1 MSYLYARIKQRGN
14 QVKIRKI
21 LQTDD
26 VLFSSADNLI
36 MEQIPYSQDSIL
48 DDGSWFYIERF
59 SSTRHSIEILTK
71 EINSV
76 DYDSLT
82 GEEFKQLDYIFAISD
97 DRNELYF
104 QKVGKAA
111 LVQRK
116 RFLAFGNRFEYY
128 PDSASVTI
136 NSIPDAVYLKNCDI
150 LYFRKL
156 ASITGIFPDISDLYR
171 EATNEETKQ
180 FLEMDFIVAE
190 GITVEL
196 VKTPNRKRIAMAM
209 ETLNALSKQ
218 QRKEIYHYIAEY
230 CPEISNGKNRF
241 RVKSNEDLTLVLYGI
256 EQRFYTTP
264 VGEEKRIANSVIRL
278 S

>member
-26 VLFSSADNLI
+26 VLFSPADNLI